1 MKGKV
6 MKVKKL
12 EKTKI
17 SRLTKNAIW
26 TVEGFF

>member
-17 SRLTKNAIW
+17 SRLTKNTIW